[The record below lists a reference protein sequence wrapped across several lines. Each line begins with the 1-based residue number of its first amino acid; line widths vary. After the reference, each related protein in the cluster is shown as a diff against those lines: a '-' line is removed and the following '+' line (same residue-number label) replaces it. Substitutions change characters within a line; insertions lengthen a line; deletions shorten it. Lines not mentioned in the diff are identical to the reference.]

1 MKNRTTYTN
10 YSHISSFEDFR
21 AEREQ
26 LLMKKE
32 LLEVRIKL
40 SYMKLRNAI
49 SFTDSIISLANE
61 YVIPKIKNLIGGF
74 FKKHEEKNKN
84 EE

>member
-26 LLMKKE
+26 LLMKRE
-32 LLEVRIKL
+32 LIEVKLNL
-40 SYMKLRNAI
+40 SYLKLRNAF
-49 SFTDSIISLANE
+49 SFTDTLISLANE
-61 YVIPKIKNLIGGF
+61 YVIPKIKNIFGGF
-74 FKKHEEKNKN
+74 FKNN
-84 EE
+84 EDENNSEN